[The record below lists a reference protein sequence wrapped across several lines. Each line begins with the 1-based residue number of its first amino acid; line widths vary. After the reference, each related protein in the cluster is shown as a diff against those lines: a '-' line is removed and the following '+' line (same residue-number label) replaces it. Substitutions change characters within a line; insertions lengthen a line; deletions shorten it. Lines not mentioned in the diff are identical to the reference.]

1 MKKNILLLLIIFFTA
16 CSQNIK
22 NRLEDLG
29 VLPRT
34 PDNDYLST
42 FINFT
47 KTHKYY
53 DQFETKSIIK
63 VTYFSDAFVKAYI
76 RERQKFLKHDEFK
89 HLADK
94 EEQLKKTAIRFF
106 VSIYTPDPSYS
117 TLTGTKT
124 IWNIL
129 LVNSKGEQ
137 LYPTS
142 IKSAN
147 EPFQILN
154 YYFPT
159 IDTWDKPYFITFE
172 IPKDYIKPKE
182 SLKLVFKSVF
192 SYSEFLFQYE

>member
-1 MKKNILLLLIIFFTA
+1 MKKNILLLLLIIITA
-16 CSQNIK
+16 CSQNLK
-22 NRLEDLG
+22 NRLVDLG

-34 PDNDYLST
+34 TDSDYLST

-63 VTYFSDAFVKAYI
+63 VTYFSDDFIKAYLN
-76 RERQKFLKHDEFK
+76 EKQKFLKHDEFK
-89 HLADK
+89 HLSDK

-106 VSIYTPDPSYS
+106 VSIYTPDQTYS
-117 TLTGTKT
+117 ILTGTKT
-124 IWNIL
+124 IWNIY
-129 LVNSKGEQ
+129 LVNNRGEQ
-137 LYPTS
+137 LYPAS

-154 YYFPT
+154 YFFPT
-159 IDTWDKPYFITFE
+159 LTTWDKPYYITFE
-172 IPKDYIKPKE
+172 IPKDYINPKE
-182 SLKLVFKSVF
+182 NFKLIFKSVF